1 MTRAIRRPKSCP
13 QLFVASGP
21 AVSSSAPLAACW
33 QSVPVTDIT
42 IAAATAEVLTP
53 LAAALAPD
61 PLFVRYGRTAAAL
74 AAQWR
79 AAQAAGDG
87 LLVAHKAGAPAG
99 LAWYAPSGA
108 FATGAYLRLLAVS
121 PVLQGQAIG
130 AALLAAFETQC
141 SLASRKS
148 GWFLLCSA
156 ANAPARAFYR
166 RQGYK
171 EVGQLPGFVL
181 PDVVEVIYWKA
192 PPGTVADAAGG

>member
-1 MTRAIRRPKSCP
+1 MDDVSITPATPEV
-13 QLFVASGP
+13 LP
-21 AVSSSAPLAACW
+21 AV
-33 QSVPVTDIT
+33 
-42 IAAATAEVLTP
+42 
-53 LAAALAPD
+53 AAALAPD
-61 PLFVRYGRTAAAL
+61 PLFVRYGRSAAAL

-87 LLVAHKAGAPAG
+87 LLVAHSAGAPAG

-130 AALLAAFETQC
+130 RALLSAFETQC
-141 SLASRKS
+141 SSAGRKS

-156 ANAPARAFYR
+156 SNAPARAFYL
-166 RQGYK
+166 RQGYR

-192 PPGTVADAAGG
+192 PASSVSDATGG